1 MVFDQTFI
9 CDITE
14 DTSALNEKMQ
24 ASEAGE

>member
-24 ASEAGE
+24 ESEASE